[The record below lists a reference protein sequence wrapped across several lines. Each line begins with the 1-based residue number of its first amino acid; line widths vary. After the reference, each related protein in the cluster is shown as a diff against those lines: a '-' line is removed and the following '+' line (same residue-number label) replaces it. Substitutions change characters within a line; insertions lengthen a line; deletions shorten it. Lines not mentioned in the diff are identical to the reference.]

1 MFAVLN
7 LIFRYRVVRSNPT
20 GLLSFG
26 QGVFDLFLE
35 DLRTCLT
42 ENSVYNASLQKPQR
56 SFASFALVKNPRFS
70 PILVVPIRVF
80 SFALLFLSAEA
91 GVRRCSTKLVILKIS
106 QNLQENI
113 CAGVIF

>member
-20 GLLSFG
+20 GLLSFD
-26 QGVFDLFLE
+26 QGVFALFLE

-42 ENSVYNASLQKPQR
+42 ENFVYNASLPKPQR

-80 SFALLFLSAEA
+80 SLHYFFSVQKQAFADVLQSWLS
-91 GVRRCSTKLVILKIS
+91 
-106 QNLQENI
+106 
-113 CAGVIF
+113 